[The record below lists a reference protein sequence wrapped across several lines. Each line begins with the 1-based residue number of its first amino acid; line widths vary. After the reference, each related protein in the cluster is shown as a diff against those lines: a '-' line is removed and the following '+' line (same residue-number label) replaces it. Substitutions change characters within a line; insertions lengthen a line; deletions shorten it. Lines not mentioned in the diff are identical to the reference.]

1 MYCLLTSSVDF
12 DTELI
17 VGFHGVYTSKKNFL
31 VKKTSKN
38 LNLHS
43 NHIVYLK
50 KDFRDEYFFGIFFCL
65 PLFNQCFFLNWLKI

>member
-50 KDFRDEYFFGIFFCL
+50 KDFRDEYFFGIFFVCL
-65 PLFNQCFFLNWLKI
+65 SLTSVFFNWLKI